1 RELRLGKPSSR
12 MCKFFYVSN
21 ARIGEESDLVPV
33 RLRPQIED
41 LNSSRALGPV
51 LKPQII
57 NEDA

>member
-1 RELRLGKPSSR
+1 MRLISAGSLVRAQSGPV
-12 MCKFFYVSN
+12 F

-41 LNSSRALGPV
+41 LNSSRARGPV

-57 NEDA
+57 NEYA